1 MFCDTIILN
10 FIPRIIGAEIV
21 KAVTKKKDLNS
32 LPSRADIPK
41 MKHSRFKKK
50 SIIDPV
56 VLLA

>member
-41 MKHSRFKKK
+41 MKYSRFKKK